1 MKLQVN
7 SLLERSVS
15 LGLFLL
21 QRYIRISQL
30 TKILK
35 LNVFFLSHDPLTH
48 NSKRF

>member
-1 MKLQVN
+1 MKLRIN
-7 SLLERSVS
+7 SLLERSVL

-35 LNVFFLSHDPLTH
+35 LNVFF
-48 NSKRF
+48 